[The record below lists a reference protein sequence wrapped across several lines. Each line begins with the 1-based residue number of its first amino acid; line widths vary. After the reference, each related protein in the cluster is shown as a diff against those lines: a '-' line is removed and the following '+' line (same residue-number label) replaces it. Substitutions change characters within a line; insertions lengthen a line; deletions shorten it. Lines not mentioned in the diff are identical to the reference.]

1 MARPY
6 IMPLGFIDRTTDN
19 GAVFLLNNPKET
31 AELKPGTPVTVWRY
45 SPDRLALAK
54 LRGLISDIGYVTARF
69 RTVESVMDDRWPE
82 EEEVLR
88 QRTPVYLALEDSFE
102 PDPRRMLTQEQ
113 ADRMERVTRRYR
125 ILRSGRA
132 QSRDRSRGI
141 EEDK

>member
-19 GAVFLLNNPKET
+19 GGVFVLNDPGDS

-45 SPDRLALAK
+45 SPDQLALAK
-54 LRGLISDIGYVTARF
+54 IRGLISNIGYVTARF
-69 RTVESVMDDRWPE
+69 RTVESIMDDRWPE

-88 QRTPVYLALEDSFE
+88 KRTPVYLALKDSFQ
-102 PDPRRMLTQEQ
+102 PDPGRMLTQEQ
-113 ADRMERVTRRYR
+113 TDRMERITQSYR

-132 QSRDRSRGI
+132 QSQDRSHGV